1 LELFGQGN
9 VGLTRPH
16 GPAQGLLQ
24 NVSTL
29 PSSSFGLGLA
39 RRDLA
44 AAGDRLILAVSQPL
58 RVEAGDAEIDR
69 PLGRTFDG
77 RIVRRREQIGLSP
90 AGREL
95 DLELGYRL
103 RVAVAGELSV
113 NWLTRLQ
120 AGHDVEAGADHAVVL
135 RLRRRL

>member
-1 LELFGQGN
+1 M
-9 VGLTRPH
+9 GLTRAH
-16 GPAQGLLQ
+16 APAQGLLQ
-24 NVSTL
+24 NVSML

-44 AAGDRLILAVSQPL
+44 TAGDRVVLAVAQPL
-58 RVEAGDAEIDR
+58 RGEGGDAEIDR
-69 PLGRTFDG
+69 PRGRTFDG
-77 RIVRRREQIGLSP
+77 GIVRRREQIGLSP

-103 RVAVAGELSV
+103 PVAGAGELSL
-113 NWLTRLQ
+113 NWLSRVQ
-120 AGHDVEAGADHAVVL
+120 PGHDAGAAPDHAVAL